1 MHRLTQILLL
11 SSQALG
17 LNLHPGAELVW
28 SIRRQQGTAVAA
40 MIMYET
46 RGLGT
51 QNSTNYDAAYGDV
64 KFCGCNRHA
73 EALVEPPR
81 RAESAT

>member
-1 MHRLTQILLL
+1 
-11 SSQALG
+11 
-17 LNLHPGAELVW
+17 
-28 SIRRQQGTAVAA
+28 

-64 KFCGCNRHA
+64 KLSGCNRHA

-81 RAESAT
+81 RAESASLAYSKAVIYPEQAHQPESNIEA